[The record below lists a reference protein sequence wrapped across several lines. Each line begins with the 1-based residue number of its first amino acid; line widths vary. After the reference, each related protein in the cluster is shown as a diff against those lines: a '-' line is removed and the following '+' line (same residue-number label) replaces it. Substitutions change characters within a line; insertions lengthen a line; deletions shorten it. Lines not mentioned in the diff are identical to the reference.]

1 MLTECL
7 SPPTSRAW
15 EVFGR
20 SPMTPIIE
28 STSIAG
34 ITKSI
39 VLSTL
44 TVRGVFE
51 DTHGKC

>member
-15 EVFGR
+15 EVF
-20 SPMTPIIE
+20 SMIPIIE